1 MPIIKALIDNYY
13 ERSGFIFKRSDLN
26 MYENWLGPERVKT
39 FVSKAKI
46 YSCTVRKKAYKNF
59 EKFPTKNLEQFP
71 AKNLEQFRTVLWLG
85 SQPGPGERIQC
96 FKRNNPIL
104 PGKEY
109 NAPGERIQCSRGKNP
124 MLQGERIASMLFPVS
139 HQRATKGR
147 VVNVCDEVDNSAVC

>member
-85 SQPGPGERIQC
+85 VSTR
-96 FKRNNPIL
+96 
-104 PGKEY
+104 
-109 NAPGERIQCSRGKNP
+109 SRGKNP
-124 MLQGERIASMLFPVS
+124 VLQE
-139 HQRATKGR
+139 K
-147 VVNVCDEVDNSAVC
+147 